1 MKLQRASINAD
12 DSAMPTRKAPTLY
25 KRWKP
30 FIFLAVVVA
39 MLIVSMVALWISEV
53 SKLIITV
60 SNNSD
65 EELVVRVWVDEFEG
79 ESALMEP
86 QETITLEWDITGK
99 ISHRYYVLHHE
110 PGMLVSVYFGWIYIN
125 VYPFTSESLTIDIT

>member
-30 FIFLAVVVA
+30 FIFLVVVIA
-39 MLIVSMVALWISEV
+39 ILIVSMVALWISEV
-53 SKLIITV
+53 SRLIITL

-65 EELVVRVWVDEFEG
+65 EEVVVRIWVDEFEG
-79 ESALMEP
+79 ESALMDP
-86 QETITLEWDITGK
+86 QETITLEWDISGK
-99 ISHRYYVLHHE
+99 ISHRYYVLHHD
-110 PGMLVSVYFGWIYIN
+110 PGMLVSVCFSWIYIN
-125 VYPFTSESLTIDIT
+125 VYPFTSESLTIDIE